1 MKDSLEINKAKHCRT
16 CYSHACQTYTSYLHF
31 GEIHEYRI
39 FCNGTFPWLPFCWC
53 QLCGHFRDQ
62 QGRTVAWIAVRYIT
76 SSVMTKGAAQL
87 KLHYCIWT
95 RSNVLYRQGLR
106 QDYTKLVGCS
116 AMHNPQD
123 SPQCAV
129 HSAARGLKGSDAQST
144 ALLSERCQPCGCT
157 QGCLHQLLLS
167 ESLRS
172 IAVTYRSVAAKPR
185 CWGPSLKRKSTKT
198 IGWQQEGAAREDEGS
213 KTSSTCHQIGQRKSQ
228 LLLQAESP
236 TFKMVAVT
244 QPASS
249 AC

>member
-1 MKDSLEINKAKHCRT
+1 MPNVRFLSAFWGNSWIQNILQWNLSLVAILLVSAVWAFQRPARKNRGLDCCKVHN
-16 CYSHACQTYTSYLHF
+16 LI
-31 GEIHEYRI
+31 G
-39 FCNGTFPWLPFCWC
+39 
-53 QLCGHFRDQ
+53 
-62 QGRTVAWIAVRYIT
+62 GRL
-76 SSVMTKGAAQL
+76 TKGAAQL

-213 KTSSTCHQIGQRKSQ
+213 KTSSICHQIGQRKSQ
-228 LLLQAESP
+228 LLQAESP